1 MLLCDYY
8 AANFHTPQ
16 NFIEGSI
23 CPARK
28 VVSKAVLE
36 GKLND

>member
-8 AANFHTPQ
+8 AANFHTPH
-16 NFIEGSI
+16 NFIEGFI
-23 CPARK
+23 YAVRK
-28 VVSKAVLE
+28 VVSNAVLE